1 MVGWFLCSMV
11 NINMRLLMNFSA
23 NKFESVLLALISLVL
38 AVTFYVYFR
47 SNTELHKV
55 YDVAIE
61 SIELHNNPDI
71 VAEGERL
78 SRIRG
83 CFWCHGQLLEGQQY
97 FAEADKGL
105 IAVAPNLT
113 RKVRE
118 YTPSEFARAVRHG
131 VKRDGTSVQPAMPSF
146 AFYNMSDADMGAI
159 IVYIQS
165 LPVQNGVKGEFR
177 LMPIG
182 WFRWV
187 AGQFPPNAADLINHA
202 APRPDPSPNGV
213 LVARGRYLAESI
225 CTECHGD
232 NGRLRVPSSPELTIA
247 AAYSRADFHRLM
259 RTGVSLGERAIDYHM
274 VDVSKF
280 RYVEFRDD
288 EIDAL
293 HAYFRSLVGLPP
305 ETAVK

>member
-1 MVGWFLCSMV
+1 MV
-11 NINMRLLMNFSA
+11 NSNMRLLMNSST
-23 NKFESVLLALISLVL
+23 NKLEIFLLALVGLALVII
-38 AVTFYVYFR
+38 FYVYFR
-47 SNTELHKV
+47 SDSELHKV

-61 SIELHNNPDI
+61 SIELQNNPDT

-83 CFWCHGQLLEGQQY
+83 CFWCHGQSLEGQQY
-97 FAEADKGL
+97 FAEADRGL
-105 IAVAPNLT
+105 IVVAPNLT
-113 RKVRE
+113 RKVME

-131 VKRDGTSVQPAMPSF
+131 IKRDGTSVQPAMPSF

-159 IVYIQS
+159 IAYIQS
-165 LPVQNGVKGEFR
+165 LPFQQGVEGEFR
-177 LMPIG
+177 LMPVG

-187 AGQFPPNAADLINHA
+187 AGRLPPNAADLIDHA
-202 APRPDPSPNGV
+202 AIRPDPSLKGD

-232 NGRLRVPSSPELTIA
+232 NGRLRVPNSPDLAIA
-247 AAYSRADFHRLM
+247 AAYSRDDFHRLM

-274 VDVSKF
+274 VDVSKY
-280 RYVEFRDD
+280 RYIEFSDE

-293 HAYFRSLVGLPP
+293 HAYFLSLVGLPA